1 MTGLR
6 ERLPPY
12 MVPAFYVALEKLP
25 LLPNGKLDRRAL
37 PATDA
42 VAYRQQEF
50 QEPQGETE
58 RSIAAIWAE
67 VLELP
72 VDRISRHD
80 NFFALGGHSLLAIRL
95 ISRIRTILNVE
106 LPIHALFEAPTTAGS
121 ALRLID
127 HAFQTADALS
137 VLLPI

>member
-1 MTGLR
+1 
-6 ERLPPY
+6 

-72 VDRISRHD
+72 VDRISRKYQ
-80 NFFALGGHSLLAIRL
+80 
-95 ISRIRTILNVE
+95 
-106 LPIHALFEAPTTAGS
+106 LFC
-121 ALRLID
+121 
-127 HAFQTADALS
+127 
-137 VLLPI
+137 V

>member
-6 ERLPPY
+6 ERLPAY

-42 VAYRQQEF
+42 VAYRQQ
-50 QEPQGETE
+50 
-58 RSIAAIWAE
+58 
-67 VLELP
+67 
-72 VDRISRHD
+72 
-80 NFFALGGHSLLAIRL
+80 AIRL

-106 LPIHALFEAPTTAGS
+106 LPIHALFEAPTIAGS

-137 VLLPI
+137 VLLPIRVLR

>member
-1 MTGLR
+1 
-6 ERLPPY
+6 
-12 MVPAFYVALEKLP
+12 
-25 LLPNGKLDRRAL
+25 
-37 PATDA
+37 
-42 VAYRQQEF
+42 
-50 QEPQGETE
+50 
-58 RSIAAIWAE
+58 

-80 NFFALGGHSLLAIRL
+80 NFFALGGHSLLALRL

-106 LPIHALFEAPTTAGS
+106 LPIHALFEAPTIAGS
-121 ALRLID
+121 VLRLID